1 MRAVPDAARSVTVT
15 RIGLIAVL
23 GAAGALARLGVSNA
37 VDARSFPVATL
48 LINVTGSFA
57 LGLLVAWGATKLS
70 RDVGSAV
77 GIGFLGAYTTFSTF
91 SVEATLLADDGRVPV
106 AALYVAASVGL
117 GIAAAV
123 LGVALGRSLLD
134 A

>member
-1 MRAVPDAARSVTVT
+1 MS
-15 RIGLIAVL
+15 RIGLIAVF
-23 GAAGALARLGVSNA
+23 GAVGAVTRLGVSNA
-37 VDARSFPVATL
+37 VDVRSFPVATL

-57 LGLLVAWGATKLS
+57 LGLLVSWGATKVS
-70 RDVGSAV
+70 RDLGSAL

-91 SVEATLLADDGRVPV
+91 SVDATLLGDQGRVPA

-123 LGVALGRSLLD
+123 LGVALGRTLLD